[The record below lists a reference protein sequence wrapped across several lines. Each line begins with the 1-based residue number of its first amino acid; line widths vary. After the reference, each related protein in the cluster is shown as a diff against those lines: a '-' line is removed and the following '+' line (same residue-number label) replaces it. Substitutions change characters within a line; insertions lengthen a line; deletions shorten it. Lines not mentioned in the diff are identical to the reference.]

1 VLLKI
6 QFFAKGNVIAAFHVK
21 RIFCGKACKGA
32 KKIHESAEQS
42 RPKDGHESI
51 RNSYQNHNI
60 NSKAHASN
68 SNSKA
73 HSLTATTNNNMQ
85 LKMNNLSSEDLPVS
99 LCFNYF

>member
-1 VLLKI
+1 MFL
-6 QFFAKGNVIAAFHVK
+6 QKGNVLAAFHVK

-42 RPKDGHESI
+42 RPKDGHG
-51 RNSYQNHNI
+51 YQNHNI
-60 NSKAHASN
+60 KSNSKAHVLPPSN

-73 HSLTATTNNNMQ
+73 HSLAATTNNNMQ

-99 LCFNYF
+99 FCFNYF